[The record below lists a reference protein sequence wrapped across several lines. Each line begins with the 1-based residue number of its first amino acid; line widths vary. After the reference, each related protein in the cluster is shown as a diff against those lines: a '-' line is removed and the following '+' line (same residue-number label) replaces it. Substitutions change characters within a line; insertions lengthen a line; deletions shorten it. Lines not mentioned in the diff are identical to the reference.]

1 MPQPG
6 FSSLIQGQIFDIVKG
21 MVARMMVTFL
31 WRMDVKDGYSITD
44 LFLFVDGFLGPQ
56 HQSVLYSDMSCWQRE
71 NSEISARYYAF

>member
-21 MVARMMVTFL
+21 MVARVMVTFL

-44 LFLFVDGFLGPQ
+44 SFLYLMASWDHNVNQYCIVTCRAG
-56 HQSVLYSDMSCWQRE
+56 
-71 NSEISARYYAF
+71 SEKIPRFELDIAF